1 MPPPHTYTKGE
12 GGEGGKWVEG
22 EDESEMRGLGRGREG
37 RREER
42 QSRVDGKVLRL
53 PQAVLSLSLSLSL
66 SHTHTH
72 THTLSLSLSL
82 SLSHTHTHT
91 HMHASASLGRTHT
104 HVCVCVYKIRIQG
117 TSDERTK

>member
-72 THTLSLSLSL
+72 TH
-82 SLSHTHTHT
+82 
-91 HMHASASLGRTHT
+91 MHASASLGRTHT